1 LESKSIPEEA
11 RAILDDRPTGH
22 LATIRPDGRLSV
34 NPVSVLFDGRHVQI
48 STVTSRAKYKNML
61 ADPRIA
67 ISIPH
72 RNNPN
77 FYIELRGRARIEPD
91 HDRAF
96 VDRIAQVYMGEET
109 YPFDPPDAERVI
121 VTVIAE
127 QISWRKVPLAD
138 APPSAPT
145 ATGRPEQ

>member
-1 LESKSIPEEA
+1 LESKPIPEEA

-48 STVTSRAKYKNML
+48 STVKSRAKYENML

-72 RNNPN
+72 RD
-77 FYIELRGRARIEPD
+77 L
-91 HDRAF
+91 
-96 VDRIAQVYMGEET
+96 
-109 YPFDPPDAERVI
+109 DPPDAERVI
-121 VTVIAE
+121 VTLIAE

-145 ATGRPEQ
+145 AIGLAEQ